1 MKKFCKSLLVLT
13 LVLSSVS
20 VTNIFQPT
28 PVVAKTIDNFSYTV
42 NDDNT
47 VKITNYGGGENILVI
62 PSELDGMK
70 VTSIGYAAFAEC
82 RNLTNVIVPDTVR
95 SIENYAFSHCTA
107 LEEIQLSDSIVSVG
121 EYVFKGCTSLKKV
134 NIPNKLSSLP
144 VGMFMECL
152 SLESVILPEN
162 LTSIGD
168 NAFSFCYSLTEI
180 TLPENL
186 KSIGSSAFKACTKM
200 ENIIIPENVVIIGS
214 NAFAD
219 CIALQSI
226 NFPNSLT
233 QLGQSAFLN
242 CITLESV
249 ELPDTITNL
258 GYSIFSGCSSLAN
271 VKLPNGL
278 DAIPESAFSGCSS
291 LEEIFIPD
299 SVTSFGASAFAACVN
314 LKNVNIPESV
324 KTFGSAVF
332 SDCDSLITLQLP
344 SKLTELPENAFRY
357 CDQLRYIV
365 IPSSVSKINGN
376 AFGDCPSLESAFIP
390 SSTNEVV
397 ISAFRNCPKVILTV
411 VENSKGYSYAVNQ
424 GIPYKYLDKYVNLD
438 VHNLKLNLG
447 QSRQLVAMLKT
458 YKTLDPVKQEWT
470 SDNPEVASVENGVV
484 TAKSGGTAVI
494 TVKTINGETDTCEV
508 VVDSELKPI
517 TNITLSKTSLDLNVG
532 KQEGLK
538 VTIDPLDTTDNKN
551 ISWTSSDNAVAIVNA
566 TGKVTAKSP
575 GTTVITAESENGI
588 KAQCTVTV
596 KSPITSIKL
605 NQGRL
610 TMDMNSE
617 PVQLRAMINP
627 ANTTDDKTLTW
638 TSSNIS
644 VATVDELGYV
654 TPVSEGVA
662 TITVET
668 MNGLKTTCTVTVVKS
683 IITPITSVVLD
694 KENESL
700 KEGDKLTLHATINPS
715 DTTDDKTLTWTSSN
729 EDVATVDSDGVVTAV
744 SSGEADI
751 TVKTSNGKTDSC
763 HITVTRKEIPIE
775 SVTLD
780 QENIEIVEGSNAILN
795 ATINPENTTQ
805 DKTLTWSSENP
816 EVATVDHKGV
826 VTGISS
832 GTTTITVETSNGKK
846 DSCTIIVERKPNPI
860 VSVSLDKN
868 EITLKNGKQ
877 DTLKATINPDD
888 TTDSKE
894 LTWTSSNLEVATVEN
909 GVVTAVGD
917 GNATITVQTVNGKT
931 ATCEVHVFSVSL
943 DALLETIE
951 RAQGIDETLFTTSSY
966 TAMLQILNEAQSIA
980 ENEDATQDMIDA
992 VQQKLD
998 EAINQL
1004 EERADVD
1011 SLKRLQ
1017 QLRDEAEDLKANYT
1031 DEEFV
1036 QMQEAIDAADVV
1048 LAKNPA
1054 DVSKNVAAEAISNI
1068 ETALNGLKLIDAR
1081 KELQNVISEAEEILN
1096 GDISDYEPSGIEA
1109 LRTSVETGKKLLS
1122 DGNKDI
1128 KALQSASVNIREA
1141 ISALTF
1147 KEVDKTLLQLLFD
1160 SFKDTKNNGYT
1171 EDSWN
1176 VFQEALKFS
1185 ETVLSKDKAT
1195 QSEVN
1200 EAVNTLLAAYTNLKK
1215 EINFSALDFEIEYA
1229 KKVLD
1234 NADQYYASTIND
1246 VEAVLA
1252 DAQYVKENAK
1262 TQEEIDNCV
1271 KAMRELRLTIRKK
1284 PQ

>member
-1 MKKFCKSLLVLT
+1 MKKLCKSLLVLT
-13 LVLSSVS
+13 LVLSSVNI
-20 VTNIFQPT
+20 TNIFQPT
-28 PVVAKTIDNFSYTV
+28 PVVAKTINDFTYTV
-42 NDDNT
+42 NEGNT
-47 VKITNYGGGENILVI
+47 VTITNYSGSENVLII
-62 PSELDGMK
+62 PSELDGMT
-70 VTSIGYAAFAEC
+70 VTGIGYSAFAEC
-82 RNLTNVIVPDTVR
+82 RNLTNLVVPDTVK
-95 SIENYAFSHCTA
+95 SIENYAFSHCSA
-107 LEEIQLSDSIVSVG
+107 LEEVQLPDSIVSIG
-121 EYVFKGCTSLKKV
+121 EFVFKGCTSLKNI
-134 NIPNKLSSLP
+134 NIPNKLTYLP
-144 VGMFMECL
+144 TGMFMECS
-152 SLESVILPEN
+152 SLETVHLPES

-168 NAFSFCYSLTEI
+168 NVFSFCQGLTNIE
-180 TLPENL
+180 LPSNL
-186 KSIGSSAFKACTKM
+186 HNIGSSTFKACTKM
-200 ENIIIPENVVIIGS
+200 ENFVLPENLVSIGS

-219 CIALQSI
+219 CIALKSI

-233 QLGQSAFLN
+233 LLGQSAFLN
-242 CITLESV
+242 CISLESV

-291 LEEIFIPD
+291 LEEIEIPE
-299 SVTSFGASAFAACVN
+299 SVTSFGASAFAACIN
-314 LKNVNIPESV
+314 LKNINIPESV
-324 KTFGSAVF
+324 KTFGSGVF

-365 IPSSVSKINGN
+365 IPTSVLKIKGN

-390 SSTNEVV
+390 SSTSE
-397 ISAFRNCPKVILTV
+397 ITMSAFRNCPKVTLTV
-411 VENSKGYSYAVNQ
+411 IKNSKGYSYAVNQ
-424 GIPYKYLDKYVNLD
+424 NIPYKLLENYVNLD
-438 VHNLKLNLG
+438 VHNLELNLG

-458 YKTLDPVKQEWT
+458 YKTLDPTKLEWT
-470 SDNPEVASVENGVV
+470 SDNPDVASVENGIV
-484 TAKSGGTAVI
+484 TAKSGGTATI
-494 TVKTINGETDTCEV
+494 TVKTDNGETDVCEV
-508 VVDSELKPI
+508 VVDPELKPI
-517 TNITLSKTSLDLNVG
+517 TNISLSKTSLDLNVG

-538 VTIDPLDTTDNKN
+538 VTIDPIDTTDSKN
-551 ISWTSSDNAVAIVNA
+551 ISWASSDNTVAIVNA
-566 TGKVTAKSP
+566 TGKVTAKGP
-575 GTTVITAESENGI
+575 GTTVITAQAENGV

-605 NQGRL
+605 NQSRL
-610 TMDMNSE
+610 TMDLKSE
-617 PVQLRAMINP
+617 SVQLRATLNP

-638 TSSNIS
+638 TSSNEG
-644 VATVDELGYV
+644 VATVDENGYV
-654 TPVSEGVA
+654 TAVSEGYA
-662 TITVET
+662 TITVKT
-668 MNGLKTTCTVTVVKS
+668 INGLKTTCSVIVVKS
-683 IITPITSVVLD
+683 TSTPITSVVLD
-694 KENESL
+694 KEQESL
-700 KEGDKLTLHATINPS
+700 VEGDKVTLHATINPS

-729 EDVATVDSDGVVTAV
+729 EGVATVDADGVVTAV

-775 SVTLD
+775 NVTLD

-816 EVATVDHKGV
+816 EIATVNNKGV

-832 GTTTITVETSNGKK
+832 GTTTITVETSNGKT
-846 DSCTIIVERKPNPI
+846 DSCTVTVERKPNPI
-860 VSVSLDKN
+860 VSVSLDKT
-868 EITLKNGKQ
+868 EITLKKGKQ

-951 RAQGIDETLFTTSSY
+951 RAQGIDETLYTTSSY
-966 TAMLQILNEAQSIA
+966 TAMLQVLNEAQSVA

-998 EAINQL
+998 ETINQL
-1004 EERADVD
+1004 EERADAD

-1017 QLRDEAEDLKANYT
+1017 QLRDEAESLKANYT
-1031 DEEFV
+1031 EEEFA
-1036 QMQEAIDAADVV
+1036 QMQRAIDAADVV
-1048 LAKNPA
+1048 LAKDPA
-1054 DVSKNVAAEAISNI
+1054 DVSKDVAAEAISTI
-1068 ETALNGLKLIDAR
+1068 ETASNGLKLIDAR

-1109 LRTSVETGKKLLS
+1109 LRASVEAGKKLLS
-1122 DGNKDI
+1122 DGNNDI
-1128 KALQSASVNIREA
+1128 EALQSASVNIREA
-1141 ISALTF
+1141 ISGLTF
-1147 KEVDKTLLQLLFD
+1147 KEVDKTLLQLLYD
-1160 SFKDTKNNGYT
+1160 SFKDTENNGYT

-1176 VFQEALKFS
+1176 VFQEALKLS

-1200 EAVNTLLAAYTNLKK
+1200 EAVNTLLDAYTNLKK
-1215 EINFSALDFEIEYA
+1215 DLNSSALDFEIEYA
-1229 KKVLD
+1229 KKILD
-1234 NADQYYASTIND
+1234 NADQYYASTIKD
-1246 VEAVLA
+1246 VEAALA
-1252 DAQYVKENAK
+1252 NAQYVKGNAK
-1262 TQEEIDNCV
+1262 TQEEIDSCV
-1271 KAMRELRLTIRKK
+1271 KAMRELRLSIRKK